1 MLELMSV
8 DKKIRRGR
16 LRLILL
22 RRIGEAVMTSEFEP
36 DLLHATLEAGREAA

>member
-8 DKKIRRGR
+8 DKKVRRGR

-22 RRIGEAVMTSEFEP
+22 RRIGEAVLTSEFDPEA
-36 DLLHATLEAGREAA
+36 LRETLETGREAA